1 MHESRFTLFITF
13 TLLVLTLLLAIY
25 FLKDYFKTKE
35 NIKEKTFLEKKFN
48 PKNLNEIYIYSQ
60 NEKIIIK
67 KEKDFWYIVYPFYD
81 LAYAYKIQDIVDNL
95 YQPTV
100 NETLKFSNDLYN
112 QVFNPKKEVFF
123 KVNNYLYNIEIGQK
137 NTITNEYYVYIK
149 TPKVDKIFLVDY
161 FSYNYLDSSA
171 NELRLTKILNI
182 DPKDISKIVIN
193 YNNKQYDINKKEID
207 KDNFI
212 WYLDND
218 NLASRVYI
226 ENLFAFLNNYEVK
239 KFMDNIN
246 IIKKPILS
254 ITVYYKKQTINIEL
268 IKLNSSEILVKNSIR
283 KPYMIMDYNYFKNLE
298 DFKIIEDQIFSYDLD
313 NINNVEKIIL
323 KTSNYSY
330 TFEKKDNKWFNIS
343 YKDKEK
349 TSDVNIFLSTLSTL
363 KYKNIN
369 YSLKDKYELYS
380 VELKIKLNDDK
391 KYRILKFFLYNPDNL
406 AKGNKI
412 YQIDN
417 LKEQIKNLIKIN

>member
-1 MHESRFTLFITF
+1 
-13 TLLVLTLLLAIY
+13 
-25 FLKDYFKTKE
+25 
-35 NIKEKTFLEKKFN
+35 
-48 PKNLNEIYIYSQ
+48 
-60 NEKIIIK
+60 
-67 KEKDFWYIVYPFYD
+67 
-81 LAYAYKIQDIVDNL
+81 
-95 YQPTV
+95 
-100 NETLKFSNDLYN
+100 
-112 QVFNPKKEVFF
+112 
-123 KVNNYLYNIEIGQK
+123 
-137 NTITNEYYVYIK
+137 
-149 TPKVDKIFLVDY
+149 VDY

-182 DPKDISKIVIN
+182 DPKDISKIIIN
-193 YNNKQYDINKKEID
+193 YNNKQYDINKKELD

-254 ITVYYKKQTINIEL
+254 ITVYYKQQPINIEL
-268 IKLNSSEILVKNSIR
+268 IKLNSNEILVKNSIR

-363 KYKNIN
+363 KYKNIY

-380 VELKIKLNDDK
+380 VELKIKLSDDK